1 MSNSRCFRFRAE
13 KELLDVDDDVLWAP
27 GTCVELFVVLSSRF
41 SSSIVPFGEADAMSG
56 LLGDDFCSSVD

>member
-1 MSNSRCFRFRAE
+1 MSNSRCSRFRAE
-13 KELLDVDDDVLWAP
+13 KELLNVGDDVLWAS

-41 SSSIVPFGEADAMSG
+41 SSSIVSFVEAGAMSG